1 MSTPDQP
8 PVKLSPR
15 QRQVLGATVRH
26 YVATARPV
34 GSEALVE
41 GFNPR
46 VSPATI
52 RNAMGHLEKSGLLY
66 QPHTSAGR
74 IPSDSGYRIYVDHL
88 VTPSGSVAR
97 QVDQILSDQLNWAEL
112 SIEALLR
119 EAAQILSALSGYI
132 ALITMPQTSQAQL
145 KHLQLVQLDPT
156 RAMLVVVLDS
166 YETQSTLMALPVEP
180 ADVPPDADR
189 LDRELQILS
198 NFLTSQLKGRTL
210 AEIATLDWGQ
220 LGREFRRYGALLQT
234 SISELHR
241 RSQLS
246 VSTQILIN
254 GVAEVLRRHPEF
266 SEVQQVQTLMQLLE
280 SEPDQLWSLIFETAD
295 LDLTGQDSAELSRRV
310 TVRIGA
316 ENPLEPIQSCA
327 LVSATYQRGLVP
339 VGSVGML
346 GPTRM
351 VYENAIAMV
360 EAAANYI
367 SAGLSQEPG

>member
-1 MSTPDQP
+1 MSE
-8 PVKLSPR
+8 VKLSAR
-15 QRQVLGATVRH
+15 QQQVLGATIRH
-26 YVATARPV
+26 YIATARPV

-74 IPSDSGYRIYVDHL
+74 IPSDSGYRIYVDQL
-88 VTPSGSVAR
+88 VTPCDSVAR
-97 QVDQILSDQLNWAEL
+97 QVDQILSDQLHWEDW

-132 ALITMPQTSQAQL
+132 ALITVPQTSTAQL
-145 KHLQLVQLDPT
+145 RHLQLVQLDPR
-156 RAMLVVVLDS
+156 RAMLIVVLDS
-166 YETQSTLMALPVEP
+166 YETQSTLLTLP
-180 ADVPPDADR
+180 ATDADQPTDSDH
-189 LDRELQILS
+189 LERELQILS
-198 NFLTSQLKGRTL
+198 NFLTSQLRGRTL
-210 AEIATLDWGQ
+210 SEISTLDWGE
-220 LGREFRRYGALLQT
+220 LGREFERYGELLRT
-234 SISELHR
+234 SMVELHR
-241 RSQLS
+241 RTQLS

-266 SEVQQVQTLMQLLE
+266 SEVQQVQTIMQLLE
-280 SEPDQLWSLIFETAD
+280 SEPDQLWSLIFAE
-295 LDLTGQDSAELSRRV
+295 SELSGKRV
-310 TVRIGA
+310 TVRIGS

-327 LVSATYQRGLVP
+327 LISATYQRGSVP

-351 VYENAIAMV
+351 VYENAIAIV
-360 EAAANYI
+360 EAAANYL
-367 SAGLSQEPG
+367 SEALSQEKG

>member
-1 MSTPDQP
+1 MSMQ
-8 PVKLSPR
+8 VKLSSR
-15 QRQVLGATVRH
+15 QQQVLGATVRH

-41 GFNPR
+41 EFNPK

-52 RNAMGHLEKSGLLY
+52 RNAMGYLEKSGLLY

-74 IPSDSGYRIYVDHL
+74 IPSDSGYRIYVDQL
-88 VTPSGSVAR
+88 VTPSNALAR
-97 QVDQILSDQLNWAEL
+97 QVDQILSEQLNWEDL
-112 SIEALLR
+112 GMESLLR

-132 ALITMPQTSQAQL
+132 ALITVPQTSAAQL
-145 KHLQLVQLDPT
+145 RHLQLVQLDPA

-166 YETQSTLMALPVEP
+166 YETQSTLMSLPTIDTEQS
-180 ADVPPDADR
+180 ADAEH

-198 NFLTSQLKGRTL
+198 NFLTSQLRGRTL
-210 AEIATLDWGQ
+210 SEIATLDWQ
-220 LGREFRRYGALLQT
+220 AIGREFERYGVLLRT
-234 SISELHR
+234 AMAELHR

-246 VSTQILIN
+246 MSTHILIN

-266 SEVQQVQTLMQLLE
+266 SEVQQVQTILQLLE
-280 SEPDQLWSLIFETAD
+280 TEPDQLWSLIFDTTESS
-295 LDLTGQDSAELSRRV
+295 LPGKRV

-316 ENPLEPIQSCA
+316 ENPLEPIRTCA
-327 LVSATYQRGLVP
+327 LVSATYQRGAIP

-351 VYENAIAMV
+351 VYENAIAIV
-360 EAAANYI
+360 EAAANYL
-367 SAGLSQEPG
+367 SGALSQEKG